1 MKRNNSLNI
10 MDNNVIN
17 SNNNDNNVELCI
29 TSLELETLINKF
41 RQEEGNNT
49 EKGHNTLL
57 RDIRTEMK
65 VLENAGFD
73 NQYNFVQIEKGY
85 KDGRNRWQP
94 YYLLSKQ
101 AVMILLNKESTI
113 VRYKTQQYIAE
124 LEKRNE
130 ELSNG
135 VNSLDNRI
143 MSKFVEA
150 LDIMKTEIKEEIKRE
165 IENLNSKID
174 SMEQENKKVMARQV
188 ERERIVD
195 ECKYEEFKKFV
206 EMQSDSITFDRKIF
220 ISFFNNYN
228 FYYKKLGIKE
238 FNQILKDNGILN
250 IEDSQ
255 EMTEFAETEG
265 ILSIEEYQTKGECR
279 MRKRIEITKRG
290 MEYITEILCRK

>member
-17 SNNNDNNVELCI
+17 SSNDNNNVELCMN
-29 TSLELETLINKF
+29 SLELETLINKF
-41 RQEEGNNT
+41 RQEEGNN
-49 EKGHNTLL
+49 KKKDHKRILQ
-57 RDIRTEMK
+57 DIREEME
-65 VLENAGFD
+65 VLKNAGFD
-73 NQYNFVQIEKGY
+73 NKHEMVLIEKGY
-85 KDGRNRWQP
+85 QDNRNRWQP
-94 YYLLSKQ
+94 CYLLSKQ
-101 AVMILLNKESTI
+101 AVMMLLNKESTL
-113 VRYKTQQYIAE
+113 VRYKTQQYITE
-124 LEKRNE
+124 LENRNR

-135 VNSLDNRI
+135 VSSLDNRI

-165 IENLNSKID
+165 IKNLNSKID

-188 ERERIVD
+188 ERERIID

>member
-10 MDNNVIN
+10 MDNNI
-17 SNNNDNNVELCI
+17 NNNNNNVELYM
-29 TSLELETLINKF
+29 TSLELVDLINKF
-41 RQEEGNNT
+41 RQEEGKETKKRHDN
-49 EKGHNTLL
+49 LL
-57 RDIRTEMK
+57 RDIDKERQN
-65 VLENAGFD
+65 LENVGISTKLIFEEMSYSD
-73 NQYNFVQIEKGY
+73 NNRQYRCYN
-85 KDGRNRWQP
+85 
-94 YYLLSKQ
+94 LSKEGI
-101 AVMILLNKESTI
+101 MILLNKESTI
-113 VRYKTQQYIAE
+113 VRYKTQQYITE
-124 LEKRNE
+124 LENRNR

-135 VNSLDNRI
+135 VSSLDNRI

-150 LDIMKTEIKEEIKRE
+150 LDIMKTEIKEEIKKE

-188 ERERIVD
+188 ERERIID

-206 EMQSDSITFDRKIF
+206 EMQNDNMTFDRKVF
-220 ISFFNNYN
+220 ISFFNSYN

-250 IEDSQ
+250 TEDSQ
-255 EMTEFAETEG
+255 EMTDFAKAEG

>member
-17 SNNNDNNVELCI
+17 SNNENNNVELCM
-29 TSLELETLINKF
+29 TSLELTELINKF
-41 RQEEGNNT
+41 RQEEGKGAKDHSDYLKVIRKEVET
-49 EKGHNTLL
+49 LEKLGISN
-57 RDIRTEMK
+57 E
-65 VLENAGFD
+65 G
-73 NQYNFVQIEKGY
+73 NFSLVKKGY
-85 KDGRNRWQP
+85 KDKKGEWRP
-94 YYLLSKQ
+94 CYKLSKFGI
-101 AVMILLNKESTI
+101 MTLLNRESSL
-113 VRYKTQQYIAE
+113 VRYKTQQYITE
-124 LEKRNE
+124 LENRNR

-135 VNSLDNRI
+135 ASSLDNRI

-150 LDIMKTEIKEEIKRE
+150 LDIMKTEIKEEIKKE

-206 EMQSDSITFDRKIF
+206 EMQNDNMTFDRKVF
-220 ISFFNNYN
+220 ISFFNSYN

-250 IEDSQ
+250 TEDSQ
-255 EMTEFAETEG
+255 EMTDFAKAEG